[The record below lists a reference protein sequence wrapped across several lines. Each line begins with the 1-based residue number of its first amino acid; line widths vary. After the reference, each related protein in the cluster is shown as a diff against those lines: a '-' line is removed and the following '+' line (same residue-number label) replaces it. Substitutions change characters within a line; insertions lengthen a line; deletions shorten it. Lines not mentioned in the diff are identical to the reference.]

1 MTKPLL
7 AIVAFVFHVGFNSP
21 AARADFMNGN
31 ILAGLCAAVDEWES
45 GGCVGYIVGAVVGG
59 QSRVRAF

>member
-1 MTKPLL
+1 MSRSII
-7 AIVAFVFHVGFNSP
+7 AIAAFILYVGLSALP
-21 AARADFMNGN
+21 AQAEFMNGN
-31 ILAGLCAAVDEWES
+31 ILSGLCAADDEWES